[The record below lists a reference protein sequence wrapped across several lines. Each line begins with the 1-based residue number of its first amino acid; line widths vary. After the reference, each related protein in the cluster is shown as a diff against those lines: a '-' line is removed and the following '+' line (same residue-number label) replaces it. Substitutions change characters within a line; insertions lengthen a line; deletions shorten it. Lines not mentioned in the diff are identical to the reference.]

1 MMDIPV
7 GLFFWS
13 FPVLSVILNGNAP
26 FFYTN
31 TEKQNFISFLFFA
44 PLSVGHICRELFLL
58 ICWLFCVLLE
68 RQQFLEKYMSLAA
81 FSEEYI
87 GIFHSLKVF
96 CSWLDVGANT
106 LQTSA
111 KRVLLSICRV
121 PLSIM
126 QILCKRVQREFT
138 LNLPS
143 AAKYYA
149 NISFIS
155 NKYKLNWAYL
165 CLFVCFVLEKLCRLF
180 FYV

>member
-1 MMDIPV
+1 MMDIPG
-7 GLFFWS
+7 GLFFCS

-126 QILCKRVQREFT
+126 QIYHLSLTNTSWIERIYVF
-138 LNLPS
+138 
-143 AAKYYA
+143 
-149 NISFIS
+149 
-155 NKYKLNWAYL
+155 
-165 CLFVCFVLEKLCRLF
+165 LFALSLKNYVVCFFMCNFGCRL
-180 FYV
+180 YMRYRWLT